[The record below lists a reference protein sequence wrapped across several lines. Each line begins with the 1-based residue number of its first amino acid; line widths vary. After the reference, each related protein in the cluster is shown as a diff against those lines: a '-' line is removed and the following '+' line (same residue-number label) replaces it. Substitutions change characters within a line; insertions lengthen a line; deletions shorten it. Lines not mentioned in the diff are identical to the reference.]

1 MRHTRSTNGSRRT
14 SERGQSLAEF
24 ALVFPLFWMVLIAL
38 IEFAFA
44 FQAVLAVSFS
54 SRNAA
59 VIAAEAGPAGMADCA
74 ILKSIEGDLTAP
86 SSPSQIQKVD
96 IYWTDSNGVIR
107 SGATTT
113 YTRSGSTTI
122 PCTVNGASFTVPYAP
137 PSPNGYPIASRCA
150 VVEMIAFGRAS
161 PHATSA
167 PMRDRS
173 CASSASDRSNAGS
186 PAPRSSQ
193 LWIARCRAV

>member
-1 MRHTRSTNGSRRT
+1 MRHARSSAGSRRT
-14 SERGQSLAEF
+14 SEGGQSLAEF
-24 ALVFPLFWMVLIAL
+24 AVVFPLFWMVLIAL

-44 FQAVLAVSFS
+44 FQSVLAVSFS

-107 SGATTT
+107 AGATTT
-113 YTRSGSTTI
+113 YTRSGSATI

-150 VVEMIAFGRAS
+150 VRSGCAGHVGVDTIGVKITYRYAFHTPYGAVLG
-161 PHATSA
+161 
-167 PMRDRS
+167 
-173 CASSASDRSNAGS
+173 GS
-186 PAPRSSQ
+186 GWTLERSSEMRMEPYQ
-193 LWIARCRAV
+193 

>member
-1 MRHTRSTNGSRRT
+1 MRHARSSAGSRRT
-14 SERGQSLAEF
+14 PERGQSLAEF
-24 ALVFPLFWMVLIAL
+24 AVVFPLFWMVLIAL

-44 FQAVLAVSFS
+44 FQSVLAVSFS

-107 SGATTT
+107 AGATTT
-113 YTRSGSTTI
+113 YTRSGSATI

-150 VVEMIAFGRAS
+150 VRSGCAGHVGVDTIGVKITYRYAFHTPYGAVLG
-161 PHATSA
+161 
-167 PMRDRS
+167 
-173 CASSASDRSNAGS
+173 GS
-186 PAPRSSQ
+186 GWTLERSSEMRMEPYQ
-193 LWIARCRAV
+193 